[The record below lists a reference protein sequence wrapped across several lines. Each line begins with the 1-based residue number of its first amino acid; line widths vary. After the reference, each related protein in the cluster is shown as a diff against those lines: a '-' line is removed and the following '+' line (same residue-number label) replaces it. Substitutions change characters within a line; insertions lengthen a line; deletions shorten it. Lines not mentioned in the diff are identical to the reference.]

1 MAIKNDSLIDGG
13 LHVLKKTVEY
23 AGYGALALGAVAI
36 PFGGLFAAG
45 GLIGSA
51 LGMGVTATGG
61 MLTAVLPAMQIG
73 ATTGGIFGLVKGVTE
88 APEAIQNAKQDKM
101 FMEQQK
107 LTFAQKQMLMAQQ
120 QQMAMGQGGAVMP
133 NVPYQQQNQR
143 VAGV

>member
-1 MAIKNDSLIDGG
+1 MAGSQSGINPWIEGAK
-13 LHVLKKTVEY
+13 HVFKETVPWV
-23 AGYGALALGAVAI
+23 AYGALALAALPLIAGVLPFVPVINGGVIAGLQTGAAIGAV
-36 PFGGLFAAG
+36 
-45 GLIGSA
+45 
-51 LGMGVTATGG
+51 
-61 MLTAVLPAMQIG
+61 
-73 ATTGGIFGLVKGVTE
+73 FGLVKSIPGIDG
-88 APEAIQNAKQDKM
+88 AIKNAEQDKM